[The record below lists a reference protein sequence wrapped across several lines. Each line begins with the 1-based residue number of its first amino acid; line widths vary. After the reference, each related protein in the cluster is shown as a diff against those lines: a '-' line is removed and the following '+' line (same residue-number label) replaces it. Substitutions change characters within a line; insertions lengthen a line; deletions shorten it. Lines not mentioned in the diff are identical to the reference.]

1 VLILI
6 SSEVADMLTTPVPAG
21 TKLAG
26 ISNAFGEEVQSSRLV
41 MGATGDTAVGPDAPL
56 PVEYPALLA
65 AIEALLPGTGTL
77 PTGAATDAKL
87 ELIRALL
94 AGPLTVGLPT
104 GAASSAKQDAAS
116 TLLTAIATALAGTL
130 AVSANA
136 LPLPA
141 GAATQATLASLL
153 AKTIAAPATE
163 AKQDASN
170 TSLAAIVT
178 ALAATLNV
186 LPLIKPWTAW
196 APATA
201 NDMRNYAGVEIQVT
215 ATAAATFTRS
225 ADDATYVPV
234 TASVVGAASAS
245 PLAPGFYSLKG
256 GGFLKW
262 AGAGTIL
269 IRGYN

>member
-1 VLILI
+1 VLIPI

-41 MGATGDTAVGPDAPL
+41 MGETADTPVGPDAPL

-65 AIEALLPGTGTL
+65 AIEAMGGLPS
-77 PTGAATDAKL
+77 GAATNAEL

-94 AGPLTVGLPT
+94 AGTLTVGLPT
-104 GAASSAKQDAAS
+104 GAA
-116 TLLTAIATALAGTL
+116 
-130 AVSANA
+130 
-136 LPLPA
+136 
-141 GAATQATLASLL
+141 TQATLLDLL
-153 AKTIAAPATE
+153 AKLPASLGAKAASGSLSIIPATG
-163 AKQDASN
+163 ADLATGTLQTTAN
-170 TSLAAIVT
+170 TTLAQIVT
-178 ALAATLNV
+178 LLTSEGGYLDGVEALLTTIGNALAATLNV

-225 ADDATYVPV
+225 ADDATYVPIS
-234 TASVVGAASAS
+234 ASVAGAASAS

-262 AGAGTIL
+262 AGTGTIL